1 MVLCQMPAHFAE
13 KSVRWTCVIPILL
26 LSLSAIAALAQ
37 LPARRPLVV
46 IFPEKVEVKRDQL
59 DPNIGIATPLAE
71 QLEATRRLDV
81 LIYDQAAAYIQRLV
95 QEGSLK
101 SSDVPAQPNNEQKRR
116 IVQALG
122 GEFALTVR
130 AAWSDKPPVMPRAP
144 RGKKV
149 DPNLLQNLP
158 TNSVVQV
165 WATWTPLS
173 GGRSWQVQLESQP
186 VQRAMPGGAMTVDP
200 VSTARTAA
208 SNLVARLVAEPLA
221 SLARVDVTQAEA
233 QTNVQPGRSAAEDA
247 DALMKQL
254 LEEGQKYARAGDLAN
269 AIEAY
274 RRAID
279 AKPADPEP
287 RRRLIEA
294 LLQRRMEST
303 AVAEGTRA
311 VQLVSDSTPL
321 LLELADAYMS
331 ANRLDEA
338 EVTYRRMLERDPQNV
353 PAWLH
358 LGDLMW
364 NRARIPEAEECYT
377 QAAQR
382 APTSTDPLM
391 RLAKLYLARGQYT
404 RARETVGA
412 LYGLIP
418 EEDETRRGQV
428 YVTLIEGAEAG
439 LTQLAQRIQEAVA
452 SYTNGDVTLETL
464 FRTVKGLETQG
475 NQLRQFLQSLKPI
488 PRVLDAHN
496 RFLLSSSLLQQSLG
510 SLLSFAET
518 KETRFQDE
526 GMLLRSEALRELSTA
541 SRALRTSMVKPQ

>member
-439 LTQLAQRIQEAVA
+439 LTQLSQRIQEAVA

>member
-377 QAAQR
+377 QAAHR
-382 APTSTDPLM
+382 APTSTDPPM

-439 LTQLAQRIQEAVA
+439 LTQLSQRIQEAVA